1 VKRMTPMDE
10 AWMILKMPMRGTSA
24 EHFDQSMQQGMFE
37 PRQGTGGMAG
47 QTAVWAAPDESQS
60 SQDTVMDYAMSGYER
75 GKYDRAPLVHY
86 IPDTV
91 DSVKQGANYAVRY
104 PEGVKAEDTQEIWRG
119 QSYND
124 WKKNSNLL
132 QRLGEIAGFHTY
144 YQSQIKDFE
153 RALENFRQK
162 HELS

>member
-1 VKRMTPMDE
+1 
-10 AWMILKMPMRGTSA
+10 
-24 EHFDQSMQQGMFE
+24 
-37 PRQGTGGMAG
+37 MAG
-47 QTAVWAAPDESQS
+47 QTAVWATPDESQL
-60 SQDTVMDYAMSGYER
+60 SQDTVMDFAMSGYGR
-75 GKYDRAPLVHY
+75 GKYDRTPLVHY

-132 QRLGEIAGFHTY
+132 QRLGEMAGFNTY
-144 YQSQIKDFE
+144 YQSQLKDFE
-153 RALENFRQK
+153 RALGKFKQNRG
-162 HELS
+162 